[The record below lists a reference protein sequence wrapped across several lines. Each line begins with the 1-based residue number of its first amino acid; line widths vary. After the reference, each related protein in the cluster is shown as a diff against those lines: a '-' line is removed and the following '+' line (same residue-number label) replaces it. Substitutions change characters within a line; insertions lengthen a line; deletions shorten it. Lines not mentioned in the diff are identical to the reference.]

1 MIAKKGVNDP
11 AIVFAE
17 ITDPEECAKIH
28 ARIDRAK
35 RNLDWLE
42 QHWPDLL
49 PQARGK
55 FVVVA
60 AQEGHI
66 ADSPEEARAWAASA
80 HPEDDGALVQYVRVE
95 KGPRIYGS
103 SLRWRLP
110 TKLDLEAVR

>member
-1 MIAKKGVNDP
+1 MIREKNMADP
-11 AIVFAE
+11 GIAIGE
-17 ITDPEECAKIH
+17 ITDPVECAKVH

-66 ADSPEEARAWAASA
+66 ADTAEEAWAWVKAA
-80 HPEDDGALVQYVRVE
+80 HPKDDGALVQYVRYDTS
-95 KGPRIYGS
+95 PRFYGN
-103 SLRWRLP
+103 RLCMSW
-110 TKLDLEAVR
+110 TRLS

>member
-1 MIAKKGVNDP
+1 VIREKNMPDP
-11 AIVFAE
+11 GIVIGE
-17 ITDPEECAKIH
+17 ITDPTECAKIH

-60 AQEGHI
+60 AQEAHI
-66 ADSPEEARAWAASA
+66 AESSADARAWAKSV
-80 HPEDDGALVQYVRVE
+80 HPEDDGAVVQYVRPE
-95 KGPRIYGS
+95 TGPRIYAHY
-103 SLRWRLP
+103 RRM
-110 TKLDLEAVR
+110 A